1 MSPSYIAF
9 PHSFSVQANL
19 LCWQQLRMKL
29 RQPQHVE
36 YFSTHYNY
44 GLWLLCSG
52 IVHVCR
58 LMCLHSRKMATFG
71 CKLSTR
77 SERDL
82 QTAHAAAAA
91 VALVIL
97 LLSFAVAA
105 AVAAATAAARTALQS
120 RTVL

>member
-1 MSPSYIAF
+1 MSPFYIAF
-9 PHSFSVQANL
+9 PHSFSVQANQ
-19 LCWQQLRMKL
+19 LCWQQLWMKL

-36 YFSTHYNY
+36 YFLTYDNH

-77 SERDL
+77 SVREICKQHML
-82 QTAHAAAAA
+82 
-91 VALVIL
+91 LPL
-97 LLSFAVAA
+97 LL
-105 AVAAATAAARTALQS
+105 RW
-120 RTVL
+120 